1 MELRNAASAIVNYTR
16 PRPSKLAPGLDTS
29 GNIPVP
35 RTPQQVD
42 SLCNSGALSGGIQ
55 GLISG
60 ARLGGITGALS
71 GAAAGSLGGLVGT
84 KIGFRYQSFP
94 YALAAGAVTGAV
106 GAAAITAAFGALT
119 GQPLTAANLVGYSLM
134 GGLTGAVGTL
144 GGSRRATTRDS
155 VYGGYTAGLVAES
168 YTHNPLAA
176 LAGAAGAGI
185 GGRANTLGGRL
196 ALGGVSGA
204 ALGALTS
211 VPYFLAGHPEA
222 AQVLV
227 EGLVAGVASAPLGT
241 LVGPVARQVTRN
253 AQDDLVAGINKK
265 IDPWLEKN
273 PLGKGGKMAAGAAL
287 GALTLGSFGMLAP
300 VVGVGLLPAL
310 AVSAGGGAALG
321 AYKVHSAVR
330 QKEKALVAEGY
341 LQKYLPASQGLGN
354 VLLHLEAS
362 QRADK
367 KAAEEAAPLQD

>member
-1 MELRNAASAIVNYTR
+1 MELRKAAQSVVDYTR
-16 PRPSKLAPGLDTS
+16 PRPSKLAPGADTS
-29 GNIPVP
+29 GDIPVP

-60 ARLGGITGALS
+60 ARLGGITGAIS

-84 KIGFRYQSFP
+84 KVGFRYQSFP
-94 YALAAGAVTGAV
+94 YALAAGAVTGAA
-106 GAAAITAAFGALT
+106 GAAALTAALGALT

-185 GGRANTLGGRL
+185 GGRAETLAGRL

-211 VPYFLAGHPEA
+211 VPYFLAGHPDA
-222 AQVLV
+222 TKVLV
-227 EGLVAGVASAPLGT
+227 EGLAAGAAAAPMGT

-265 IDPWLEKN
+265 LDPWLEKN
-273 PLGKGGKMAAGAAL
+273 PLGKGGKLAAGAAL
-287 GALTLGSFGMLAP
+287 GALTMGSFGMLAP
-300 VVGVGLLPAL
+300 VVGVGMLPAL
-310 AVSAGGGAALG
+310 AVSGGAGAALG
-321 AYKVHSAVR
+321 AYKVHSAIR

-354 VLLHLEAS
+354 VLLHVKSENDAVKEPLSSAQAS
-362 QRADK
+362 R
-367 KAAEEAAPLQD
+367 